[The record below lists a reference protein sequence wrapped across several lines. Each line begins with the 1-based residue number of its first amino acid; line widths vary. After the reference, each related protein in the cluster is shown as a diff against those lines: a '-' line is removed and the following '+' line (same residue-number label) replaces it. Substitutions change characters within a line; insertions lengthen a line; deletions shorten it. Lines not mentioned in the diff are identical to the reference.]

1 MNNYILMFPGRAVPP
16 PPPARA
22 PQSPR
27 PEDELRSPPNRQ
39 SMEAPRPPELPIRGV
54 PPPVP
59 GSPRAD
65 TARSPPSAGK
75 RSSYFHD
82 PVTQSDPISPS
93 GDKRSSRAVPPIP
106 GTAMASPPL
115 QGRAPPP
122 PPPAAANP
130 PSVLFEELNEEE
142 SEYEGDYDTD
152 IGSSEK
158 HKDALKA
165 HAREPSYDDSTIADD
180 SSIRSPPP
188 IPISPPTQHRAV
200 PPLPPTAQPPKSR
213 TSTDAPRVAPPPV
226 PPPRDVGFD
235 EQFEDEP
242 PARGPPP
249 APAPVPA
256 MVSASAVMPGDS
268 SDDLYRAPSP
278 PRRAAE
284 KPTQDRSVPPPPAAA
299 APPRPS
305 ESGARPNRKSLDAQR
320 TLGGRYST
328 DIPRPSLDGYI
339 ATEIDL
345 AEDSQWWTQPSQ
357 PPPVFQNRN
366 DVLCE
371 IEDSSTSKRGGKTVI
386 ARDVY
391 VLFLDYSQTVITAR
405 FDKNNLDDVS
415 FEQRHEAPPAKLRQD
430 QLEGYWQRFG
440 AKIADAA
447 STMGGKK
454 DVVVGDGS
462 PTALPLALIKSHGD
476 ALLPVGTRAYGALIY
491 ANMANAS
498 VQQFDEI
505 RPGDI
510 LTLRNAKLQ
519 GKHGSLHQKYSMDV
533 GNHVAIVM
541 EWDGTKKKVRALE
554 QGREKKKTQIESFR
568 LGDLKSGEARIWR
581 VVGRNWVGWDSN

>member
-1 MNNYILMFPGRAVPP
+1 
-16 PPPARA
+16 
-22 PQSPR
+22 
-27 PEDELRSPPNRQ
+27 
-39 SMEAPRPPELPIRGV
+39 MEAPRLPELNFRGA

-65 TARSPPSAGK
+65 TARSPPSAG
-75 RSSYFHD
+75 RGSSYFHD
-82 PVTQSDPISPS
+82 PVIQSEASSP
-93 GDKRSSRAVPPIP
+93 GVDKRSSRAVPPVP
-106 GTAMASPPL
+106 GLAMASPPL
-115 QGRAPPP
+115 AGRPPPP

-130 PSVLFEELNEEE
+130 ASVPFEELNEEE

-165 HAREPSYDDSTIADD
+165 HVREPSHDDSTIADD
-180 SSIRSPPP
+180 SSLRSPPP
-188 IPISPPTQHRAV
+188 IPTSPPVQQRAV
-200 PPLPPTAQPPKSR
+200 PPPPPTAQAPKSR
-213 TSTDAPRVAPPPV
+213 TSLDAPRAAPPPI
-226 PPPRDVGFD
+226 PPPRNEEFD
-235 EQFEDEP
+235 EQYEDEP

-256 MVSASAVMPGDS
+256 MASASAMMPGDS

-278 PRRAAE
+278 PRRHSE
-284 KPTQDRSVPPPPAAA
+284 KPIQDRSAPPPPAAA
-299 APPRPS
+299 APARPS
-305 ESGARPNRKSLDAQR
+305 ESGARPTGKSLDVPR
-320 TLGGRYST
+320 TLGGRRST
-328 DIPRPSLDGYI
+328 EGPRPGSDGYI
-339 ATEIDL
+339 ATEVDL
-345 AEDSQWWTQPSQ
+345 GEESQWWTQPSR
-357 PPPVFQNRN
+357 PPPVFQDRA
-366 DVLCE
+366 DILCE

-391 VLFLDYSQTVITAR
+391 ILFLDYSQTVVTAR
-405 FDKNNLDDVS
+405 FDKNNPLDDVS
-415 FEQRHEAPPAKLRQD
+415 FEQRHEPPPAKLRQD

-447 STMGGKK
+447 STMGHKK
-454 DVVVGDGS
+454 DAVVGDGS
-462 PTALPLALIKSHGD
+462 AASLPLALIKAHSD

-519 GKHGSLHQKYSMDV
+519 GKQGSLHQKYSMDV
-533 GNHVAIVM
+533 GNHVAIVL

-568 LGDLKSGEARIWR
+568 LGDLKSGEARVWR